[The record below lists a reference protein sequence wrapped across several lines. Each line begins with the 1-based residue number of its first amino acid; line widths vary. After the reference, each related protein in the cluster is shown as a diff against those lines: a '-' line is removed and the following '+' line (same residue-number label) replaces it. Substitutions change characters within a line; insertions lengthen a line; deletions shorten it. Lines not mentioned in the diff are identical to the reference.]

1 MNRFMQAVKVET
13 YVGLRSSSSK
23 LILFAPVLIASLQL
37 LIVRL
42 SEAGQQSR
50 DSLLGRE
57 NFESIA
63 TSNAYG
69 YFVDGMLS
77 GLTILG
83 LLLVGIAAY
92 SFSNDKNTGSIRHLV
107 IRGLSRKSV
116 VVAKL
121 VYIHLLAAASIAV
134 LIAGCYTV
142 SGNLWEFGPIV
153 EDGFELISESEMWQE
168 IQLGLRLALLPI
180 SPAIGFGLL
189 VSVLSQSS
197 TQALSIALGL
207 TLAVD
212 VFKSSLGEYSYFLYG
227 NFQPSLLDQSYLNDV
242 SRLVRGYSDVLV
254 ETRFFDYNLWVPLP
268 SLVIF
273 IICTLVAVNRIK
285 L

>member
-1 MNRFMQAVKVET
+1 MKRFLQALKVES
-13 YVGLRSSSSK
+13 YVSLRSSSCK
-23 LILFAPVLIASLQL
+23 LLLLAPIFIASLQL
-37 LIVRL
+37 LIVKI
-42 SEAGQQSR
+42 SETGQQSR
-50 DSLLGRE
+50 DSLLGRDS
-57 NFESIA
+57 FEAIA

-69 YFVDGMLS
+69 YFVDGMLT

-83 LLLVGIAAY
+83 LLLVGLAAY
-92 SFSNDKNTGSIRHLV
+92 SFSNDKDTGSVRHLV
-107 IRGLSRKSV
+107 IRGLSRRSV
-116 VVAKL
+116 VMAKL
-121 VYIHLLAAASIAV
+121 AFIHFLALASILV
-134 LIAGCYTV
+134 LMAGCYFI

-153 EDGFELISESEMWQE
+153 EDGFELISEAEMWQE
-168 IQLGLRLALLPI
+168 IELGLRLACLPI
-180 SPAIGFGLL
+180 PAGIGFGLL

-212 VFKSSLGEYSYFLYG
+212 VFKSTLGEFAYFLYG

-254 ETRFFDYNLWVPLP
+254 DERFFDYNLWVPVP

-273 IICTLVAVNRIK
+273 LIFTLFAVQRIK